1 MLAAYAGH
9 TSLAQELLKR
19 KADPNRLNDL
29 GQSIIGGAVF
39 KGHTDIVKALV
50 ESGAD
55 PRIGTPNAIQAAQIF
70 ARNDLL
76 EILGA
81 KEDDLKVDGSIPLV
95 PPSAAP
101 ASS

>member
-9 TSLAQELLKR
+9 TSLTQELLKR

-39 KGHTDIVKALV
+39 KGYTEIVKSLV

-55 PRIGTPNAIQAAQIF
+55 PRSGTPNAIQAAQIF

-81 KEDDLKVDGSIPLV
+81 KEGDLKLDGSTARV
-95 PPSAAP
+95 PSGEP
-101 ASS
+101 ATS